1 MVLAAILYIWD
12 VGQLSTIRQILQQ
25 LKPELVENFHVQEI
39 GLFGSI
45 VRDDFS
51 PESDIDII
59 VNFSKPVGMEFID
72 LANFIENKLKQKV
85 DLVSKNGIKEKYFK
99 AIEQEIIYV

>member
-1 MVLAAILYIWD
+1 MV
-12 VGQLSTIRQILQQ
+12 
-25 LKPELVENFHVQEI
+25 KNFHVQEI

-45 VRDDFS
+45 VRDDFRHD
-51 PESDIDII
+51 SDIDII
-59 VNFSKPVGMEFID
+59 VKFSKPIGIEFID
-72 LANFIENKLKQKV
+72 LANFIEKKLKQKV

>member
-1 MVLAAILYIWD
+1 M
-12 VGQLSTIRQILQQ
+12 GQLSNIKQTLQQ
-25 LKPELVENFHVQEI
+25 LKPELVKRFHVQEI

-45 VRDDFS
+45 VRDDFTA
-51 PESDIDII
+51 ESDIDII
-59 VNFSKPVGMEFID
+59 VNFSKPIGIEFID
-72 LANFIENKLKQKV
+72 LAHFIENKLRQKV